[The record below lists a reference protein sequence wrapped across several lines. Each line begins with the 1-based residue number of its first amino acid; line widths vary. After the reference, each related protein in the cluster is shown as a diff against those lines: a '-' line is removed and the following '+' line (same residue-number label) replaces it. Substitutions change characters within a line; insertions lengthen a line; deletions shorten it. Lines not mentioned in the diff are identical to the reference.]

1 MFAEAY
7 DPEDDDGN
15 EDVKVSSY
23 ISNVKLTVVHT
34 FQTKMSRLVHTFQTR
49 MSRLVHTF
57 QTRMSSLV
65 QGCGSGSGGSGSRRE
80 NFSNKSRKK
89 ARKLLI
95 TAILFYF

>member
-49 MSRLVHTF
+49 MS
-57 QTRMSSLV
+57 SLV

-89 ARKLLI
+89 ARKFLI

>member
-49 MSRLVHTF
+49 MSNI
-57 QTRMSSLV
+57 V

-80 NFSNKSRKK
+80 NCSNKNRKK

-95 TAILFYF
+95 TAMLFYF